1 VTKPE
6 GKVFFVDDEE
16 PLRHAVQQGLELCG
30 HDVTCFAA
38 ARQAEAQ
45 LSRDLY
51 GVLVTDIKMPDMD
64 GLELLKRALEIDAAL
79 PVVLVTGHGDVPLAV
94 EAMRAGAYDFIEK
107 PFDTSHLASVVARA
121 LEKRRLVLENRAL
134 RQELESGSG
143 LEARLVGRS
152 AAMDRL
158 RGQVRALADT
168 DADVL
173 LIGETGCGK
182 EVVARALHDV
192 GARAKG
198 PFVAINC
205 GAVPADIIE
214 SELFGH
220 VAGAFTG
227 AQKARIG
234 KLEFADGGTVLL
246 DEIESMPLDLQVKL
260 LRAIETRTIERL
272 GSNTPVQLDLRFVA
286 ASKAD
291 LGAAC
296 RAGRFRED
304 LYYRLNVVS
313 LTIPPLRQRR
323 DDIPQLFHHLAR
335 EARTR
340 YRREIPEPDGALIAG
355 LLAYDWPGNVREL
368 RNAVDRFVLGL
379 GDVVPGAAPGG
390 GAGGDG
396 LKGLSEG
403 PLAGRLEAVEK
414 SILEAELRRQG
425 GSLKAT
431 YEALGLSRKTLYD
444 KLQRHGL
451 KREDFVAADS
461 D

>member
-1 VTKPE
+1 MTE
-6 GKVFFVDDEE
+6 GRVLFVDDEE
-16 PLRHAVQQGLELCG
+16 PLRHAVQQGLELSG
-30 HDVTCFAA
+30 QQVTCFAS
-38 ARQAEAQ
+38 AREAEA
-45 LSRDLY
+45 LISRHLY
-51 GVLVTDIKMPDMD
+51 GVLVSDIKMPEMD
-64 GLELLKRALEIDAAL
+64 GLTLLRRALEIDPGL

-107 PFDTSHLASVVARA
+107 PFDTTYLASVVTRA

-134 RQELESGSG
+134 REELEPGSG
-143 LEARLVGRS
+143 VESRLVGRS
-152 AAMDRL
+152 PAIERL
-158 RGQVRALADT
+158 RNQVRALADT

-173 LIGETGCGK
+173 LIGETGAGK
-182 EVVARALHDV
+182 EVVARALHES

-205 GAVPADIIE
+205 GAVPAEIIE

-227 AQKARIG
+227 AQKARTG
-234 KLEFADGGTVLL
+234 KLEFANGGTVLL

-260 LRAIETRTIERL
+260 LRAIETRTIEKL
-272 GSNTPVQLDLRFVA
+272 GSNVPVPLDLRFVA

-291 LGAAC
+291 LAEAS

-313 LTIPPLRQRR
+313 LMIPPLRERR
-323 DDIPQLFHHLAR
+323 EDIPVLFHHLAR
-335 EARTR
+335 EARAR
-340 YRREIPEPDGALIAG
+340 YRREIPELDGGLFAALA
-355 LLAYDWPGNVREL
+355 AYDWPGNVREL
-368 RNAVDRFVLGL
+368 RNAADRFVLGL
-379 GDVVPGAAPGG
+379 EHVVPGHVTTGSGG
-390 GAGGDG
+390 PAQGP
-396 LKGLSEG
+396 LSE
-403 PLAGRLEAVEK
+403 RLEAVEK

-451 KREDFVAADS
+451 KREDFLMGEEG
-461 D
+461 

>member
-1 VTKPE
+1 MTGQE
-6 GKVFFVDDEE
+6 GEVLFVDDEE

-30 HDVTCFAA
+30 HKTTCFAS
-38 ARQAEAQ
+38 AREAETL
-45 LSRDLY
+45 LSRNLY

-64 GLELLKRALEIDAAL
+64 GFALLKRALEIDPAL

-121 LEKRRLVLENRAL
+121 LEKRRLVLENREL
-134 RQELESGSG
+134 RQELETGSG

-152 AAMDRL
+152 EAMERL

-173 LIGETGCGK
+173 LIGETGSGK
-182 EVVARALHDV
+182 EVVARALHDF
-192 GARAKG
+192 GPRAKG

-227 AQKARIG
+227 AQKARTG

-260 LRAIETRTIERL
+260 LRAIDTRSIERL
-272 GSNTPVQLDLRFVA
+272 GSNVVVPLDLRFVA
-286 ASKAD
+286 ASKSNLAE
-291 LGAAC
+291 AC
-296 RAGRFRED
+296 REGRFRED
-304 LYYRLNVVS
+304 LYYRLNVVALS
-313 LTIPPLRQRR
+313 IPPLRERR
-323 DDIPQLFHHLAR
+323 EDIPLLFHHLAR
-335 EARTR
+335 EARGR
-340 YRREIPEPDGALIAG
+340 YRREIPDLEGGILAA
-355 LLAYDWPGNVREL
+355 LLAHDWPGNVREL
-368 RNAVDRFVLGL
+368 RNAADRFVLGL
-379 GDVVPGAAPGG
+379 DEVVPGAAVL
-390 GAGGDG
+390 DG
-396 LKGLSEG
+396 LAGLGEG

-414 SILEAELRRQG
+414 SILEAELRRHG

-451 KREDFVAADS
+451 KREDYVATETG
-461 D
+461 

>member
-1 VTKPE
+1 MEE
-6 GKVFFVDDEE
+6 GRVLFVDDEE
-16 PLRHAVQQGLELCG
+16 PLRHAVQQGLELSG
-30 HDVTCFAA
+30 HSVTCYAA
-38 ARQAEAQ
+38 ARRAEAQ
-45 LSRDLY
+45 LSRNLY

-64 GLELLKRALEIDAAL
+64 GLELLRRALEIDPAL

-107 PFDTSHLASVVARA
+107 PFDTSHLASVVDRA
-121 LEKRRLVLENRAL
+121 LEKRRLVLENRLL
-134 RQELESGSG
+134 RQELETGSG

-152 AAMDRL
+152 AAIERL

-173 LIGETGCGK
+173 LIGETGVGK
-182 EVVARALHDV
+182 EVVARALHDF

-205 GAVPADIIE
+205 GAVPAEIIE

-227 AQKARIG
+227 AQKARTG

-272 GSNTPVQLDLRFVA
+272 GSNTPVPLDLRFVA

-291 LGAAC
+291 LTAAC
-296 RAGRFRED
+296 REGRFRED

-313 LTIPPLRQRR
+313 LTIPPLRERR
-323 DDIPQLFHHLAR
+323 EDIPALFHHLAR
-335 EARTR
+335 EARAR
-340 YRREIPEPDGALIAG
+340 YRRELPELDGSVIAALT
-355 LLAYDWPGNVREL
+355 AYDWPGNVREL
-368 RNAVDRFVLGL
+368 RNAADRFVLGL
-379 GDVVPGAAPGG
+379 EEVVPGHVAAAPGG
-390 GAGGDG
+390 PA
-396 LKGLSEG
+396 EG
-403 PLAGRLEAVEK
+403 PLAARLEAVEK
-414 SILEAELRRQG
+414 SILETELRRQG

-451 KREDFVAADS
+451 KRADFLAS
-461 D
+461 ETE

>member
-1 VTKPE
+1 MEAGEVL
-6 GKVFFVDDEE
+6 FVDDEE

-30 HDVTCFAA
+30 HKTSCFSA

-45 LSRDLY
+45 LSRNLY

-64 GLELLKRALEIDAAL
+64 GFALLRRALEIDPAL

-121 LEKRRLVLENRAL
+121 LQTRRLVLENRVL
-134 RQELESGSG
+134 RQELEESGGG

-152 AAMDRL
+152 AAVERL
-158 RGQVRALADT
+158 RGQVTALAST

-173 LIGETGCGK
+173 VTGETGSGK
-182 EVVARALHDV
+182 EVVARALHDF
-192 GARAKG
+192 GDRAKG

-205 GAVPADIIE
+205 GAVPHDIIE

-227 AQKARIG
+227 AQKARTG

-260 LRAIETRTIERL
+260 LRAIETRSIERL
-272 GSNTPVQLDLRFVA
+272 GANVAVPLDLRFVA

-291 LGAAC
+291 LGEAC
-296 RAGRFRED
+296 REGRFRED

-313 LTIPPLRQRR
+313 LTIPPLRERR
-323 DDIPQLFHHLAR
+323 DDIPLLFYHLAR
-335 EARTR
+335 DARAR
-340 YRREIPEPDGALIAG
+340 YRREIPELDGG
-355 LLAYDWPGNVREL
+355 LLAALNAYDWPGNVREL
-368 RNAVDRFVLGL
+368 RNAADRFVLGL
-379 GDVVPGAAPGG
+379 DDVVPGLAPAV
-390 GAGGDG
+390 AGPG
-396 LKGLSEG
+396 KG
-403 PLAGRLEAVEK
+403 PLAERIEAVEK
-414 SILEAELRRQG
+414 SILEAELRRHK

-451 KREDFVAADS
+451 KREDFLSSEAE
-461 D
+461 

>member
-1 VTKPE
+1 MAE
-6 GKVFFVDDEE
+6 GRVLFVDDEE
-16 PLRHAVQQGLELCG
+16 PLRHAVAQGLELSG
-30 HDVTCFAA
+30 QQVTCFAS
-38 ARQAEAQ
+38 AREAEAN
-45 LSRDLY
+45 LSRHLY
-51 GVLVTDIKMPDMD
+51 GVLVSDIKMPDMD
-64 GLELLKRALEIDAAL
+64 GLALLRRALEIDPAL

-107 PFDTSHLASVVARA
+107 PFDTSYLASVVTRA

-134 RQELESGSG
+134 REELEPGSG
-143 LEARLVGRS
+143 VDSRLVGS
-152 AAMDRL
+152 SPAMQRL
-158 RGQVRALADT
+158 RNQVRSLADT

-173 LIGETGCGK
+173 LTGETGAGK
-182 EVVARALHDV
+182 EVVARALHES
-192 GARAKG
+192 GNRAKG

-205 GAVPADIIE
+205 GAVPAEIIE

-227 AQKARIG
+227 AQKARTG

-260 LRAIETRTIERL
+260 LRAIETRSVERL
-272 GSNTPVQLDLRFVA
+272 GSNAPVPLDLRFVA

-291 LGAAC
+291 LAEAS

-313 LTIPPLRQRR
+313 LSIPPLRERR
-323 DDIPQLFHHLAR
+323 EDIPVLFHHLAR
-335 EARTR
+335 EARAR
-340 YRREIPEPDGALIAG
+340 YRREIPELDGGLFAALA
-355 LLAYDWPGNVREL
+355 AYDWPGNVREL
-368 RNAVDRFVLGL
+368 RNAADRFVLGL
-379 GDVVPGAAPGG
+379 EDVVPGHVSTGLGG
-390 GAGGDG
+390 GPGQ
-396 LKGLSEG
+396 G
-403 PLAGRLEAVEK
+403 PLAARMEAVEK

-431 YEALGLSRKTLYD
+431 YEALGVSRKTLYD

-451 KREDFVAADS
+451 KREDFLATEAE
-461 D
+461 

>member
-1 VTKPE
+1 MDE
-6 GKVFFVDDEE
+6 GVVLFVDDEE

-30 HDVTCFAA
+30 HKVTCFAT
-38 ARQAEAQ
+38 ARRAEAR
-45 LSRDLY
+45 LGRNLY

-64 GLELLKRALEIDAAL
+64 GFALLRRALEIDPAL

-134 RQELESGSG
+134 RQELETGSG

-152 AAMDRL
+152 PAMERL

-173 LIGETGCGK
+173 LVGETGSGK
-182 EVVARALHDV
+182 EVVARALHDC
-192 GARAKG
+192 GARAEG

-227 AQKARIG
+227 AQKPRTG

-246 DEIESMPLDLQVKL
+246 DEIESMPPDLQVKL
-260 LRAIETRTIERL
+260 LRAIETRSIERL
-272 GSNTPVQLDLRFVA
+272 GSNATVPLDLRFVA

-291 LGAAC
+291 LAAAC
-296 RAGRFRED
+296 KAGRFRED

-313 LTIPPLRQRR
+313 LAVPSLRERREDVPL
-323 DDIPQLFHHLAR
+323 LFNHLAR

-340 YRREIPEPDGALIAG
+340 YRREIPELDGDLLTALMAH
-355 LLAYDWPGNVREL
+355 DWPGNVREL
-368 RNAVDRFVLGL
+368 RNAADRFVLGM
-379 GDVVPGAAPGG
+379 GDVVPGGFGVASGTDSAGQAP
-390 GAGGDG
+390 
-396 LKGLSEG
+396 LSG
-403 PLAGRLEAVEK
+403 PLAERLDAVEK

-451 KREDFVAADS
+451 KREDFLVS
-461 D
+461 EEG

>member
-1 VTKPE
+1 MDE
-6 GKVFFVDDEE
+6 GVVFFVDDEE

-30 HDVTCFAA
+30 HKVTCFAT
-38 ARQAEAQ
+38 ARRAEAR

-51 GVLVTDIKMPDMD
+51 GVLVSDIKMPDMD
-64 GLELLKRALEIDAAL
+64 GLALLRRALEIDPAL

-107 PFDTSHLASVVARA
+107 PFDTSHLASVVSRA

-134 RQELESGSG
+134 RLELGASSG
-143 LEARLVGRS
+143 LEARLVGVS
-152 AAMDRL
+152 PVMERL
-158 RGQVRALADT
+158 RTQVKALAET

-173 LIGETGCGK
+173 LVGETGSGK
-182 EVVARALHDV
+182 EVVARALHDC
-192 GARAKG
+192 GPRAKG

-227 AQKARIG
+227 AQKARTG

-246 DEIESMPLDLQVKL
+246 DEIESMPPDLQVKL
-260 LRAIETRTIERL
+260 LRAIETRSIERL
-272 GSNTPVQLDLRFVA
+272 GSNTAVPLDLRFVA
-286 ASKAD
+286 ASKDD
-291 LGAAC
+291 LAAAC
-296 RAGRFRED
+296 KAGRFRED

-313 LTIPPLRQRR
+313 LALPPLRERR
-323 DDIPQLFHHLAR
+323 EDVPTLFNHLAR
-335 EARTR
+335 EARSR
-340 YRREIPEPDGALIAG
+340 YRREIPDLDGG
-355 LLAYDWPGNVREL
+355 LLAALMAYDWPGNVREL
-368 RNAVDRFVLGL
+368 RNAADRFVLGM
-379 GDVVPGAAPGG
+379 GDVVPAGFMPGG
-390 GAGGDG
+390 SGGG
-396 LKGLSEG
+396 EKGPLSE
-403 PLAGRLEAVEK
+403 RMDAVEK

-451 KREDFVAADS
+451 RREDYLVS
-461 D
+461 EEG

>member
-1 VTKPE
+1 MTMDDPV
-6 GKVFFVDDEE
+6 VLFVDDEE

-30 HDVTCFAA
+30 HKVTCFAT
-38 ARQAEAQ
+38 ARRAEAR
-45 LSRDLY
+45 LGRNLY

-64 GLELLKRALEIDAAL
+64 GLALLRRALEIDPAL

-121 LEKRRLVLENRAL
+121 LDKRRLVLENRAL
-134 RQELESGSG
+134 RQELETGSG

-152 AAMDRL
+152 PAMERL

-173 LIGETGCGK
+173 LVGETGSGK
-182 EVVARALHDV
+182 EVVARALHDC
-192 GARAKG
+192 GARAAG

-227 AQKARIG
+227 AQKPRTG

-246 DEIESMPLDLQVKL
+246 DEIESMPPDLQVKL
-260 LRAIETRTIERL
+260 LRAIETRSIERL
-272 GSNTPVQLDLRFVA
+272 GSNTPVPLDLRFVA

-291 LGAAC
+291 LAAAC
-296 RAGRFRED
+296 KAGRFRED

-313 LTIPPLRQRR
+313 LTIPTLRERR
-323 DDIPQLFHHLAR
+323 EDIPLLFNHLAR

-340 YRREIPEPDGALIAG
+340 YRREIPELDGG
-355 LLAYDWPGNVREL
+355 LLSALMAHDWPGNVREL
-368 RNAVDRFVLGL
+368 RNAADRFVLGM
-379 GDVVPGAAPGG
+379 GDVVPGGDSSG
-390 GAGGDG
+390 STDGAGQGP
-396 LKGLSEG
+396 LSE
-403 PLAGRLEAVEK
+403 RIDAVEK
-414 SILEAELRRQG
+414 SILMAELRRHG

-451 KREDFVAADS
+451 KREDFLVS
-461 D
+461 EEG

>member
-1 VTKPE
+1 VSTE
-6 GKVFFVDDEE
+6 ETRVLFVDDEE
-16 PLRHAVQQGLELCG
+16 PLRDAVKQGLELWG
-30 HDVTCFAA
+30 HNVTCFKA

-45 LSRDLY
+45 LNRNLY
-51 GVLVTDIKMPDMD
+51 GVLVSDIKMPDMD
-64 GLELLKRALEIDAAL
+64 GLALLRRALEIDPAL

-107 PFDTSHLASVVARA
+107 PFDTSHLATVVARA
-121 LEKRRLVLENRAL
+121 LDKRRLVLENRAL
-134 RQELESGSG
+134 RQELETGSG

-152 AAMDRL
+152 PAMERL

-173 LIGETGCGK
+173 LVGETGAGK
-182 EVVARALHDV
+182 EVVARALHDF
-192 GARAKG
+192 GRRAEG

-227 AQKARIG
+227 AQKARTG
-234 KLEFADGGTVLL
+234 KLEFANGGTVLL
-246 DEIESMPLDLQVKL
+246 DEIESMPLALQVKL

-272 GSNTPVQLDLRFVA
+272 GSNTPVPLDIRFVA
-286 ASKAD
+286 ASKAK
-291 LGAAC
+291 LAEAC
-296 RAGRFRED
+296 RAGSFRED

-313 LTIPPLRQRR
+313 LTLPPLRERR
-323 DDIPQLFHHLAR
+323 EDIPLLFHHLAR

-340 YRREIPEPDGALIAG
+340 YRREIPELDGG
-355 LLAYDWPGNVREL
+355 LLAALMAYDWPGNVREL
-368 RNAVDRFVLGL
+368 RNAADRFVLGL
-379 GDVVPGAAPGG
+379 GDVVPGGGVPSLQDPGQG
-390 GAGGDG
+390 P
-396 LKGLSEG
+396 LSE
-403 PLAGRLEAVEK
+403 RLDAVEK
-414 SILEAELRRQG
+414 SILAAELRRHG

-451 KREDFVAADS
+451 RREDFLVS
-461 D
+461 EEG

>member
-1 VTKPE
+1 
-6 GKVFFVDDEE
+6 
-16 PLRHAVQQGLELCG
+16 
-30 HDVTCFAA
+30 
-38 ARQAEAQ
+38 
-45 LSRDLY
+45 
-51 GVLVTDIKMPDMD
+51 
-64 GLELLKRALEIDAAL
+64 
-79 PVVLVTGHGDVPLAV
+79 
-94 EAMRAGAYDFIEK
+94 MRAGAYDFIEK

-134 RQELESGSG
+134 RQELETGSG

-152 AAMDRL
+152 PAMERL

-173 LIGETGCGK
+173 LVGETGSGK
-182 EVVARALHDV
+182 EVVARALHDC
-192 GARAKG
+192 GARAEG

-227 AQKARIG
+227 AQKPRTG

-246 DEIESMPLDLQVKL
+246 DEIESMPPDLQVKL
-260 LRAIETRTIERL
+260 LRAIETRSIERL
-272 GSNTPVQLDLRFVA
+272 GSNATVPLDLRFVA

-291 LGAAC
+291 LAAAC
-296 RAGRFRED
+296 KAGRFRED

-313 LTIPPLRQRR
+313 LTVPSLRERREDVPL
-323 DDIPQLFHHLAR
+323 LFNHLAR

-340 YRREIPEPDGALIAG
+340 YRREIPELDGDLLTALMAH
-355 LLAYDWPGNVREL
+355 DWPGNVREL
-368 RNAVDRFVLGL
+368 RNAADRFVLGM
-379 GDVVPGAAPGG
+379 GDVVPGGAAVGG
-390 GAGGDG
+390 TDSAGQGP
-396 LKGLSEG
+396 LSG
-403 PLAGRLEAVEK
+403 PLAERLDAVEK

-451 KREDFVAADS
+451 KREDFLVS
-461 D
+461 EEG

>member
-1 VTKPE
+1 MSTQDAPGQARVL
-6 GKVFFVDDEE
+6 FVDDEE

-30 HDVTCFAA
+30 HATTCFAT

-45 LSRDLY
+45 LSRGLY

-64 GLELLKRALEIDAAL
+64 GLALLRRALEIDPAL

-121 LEKRRLVLENRAL
+121 LQTRRLVLENRIL
-134 RQELESGSG
+134 RQELEESGVG

-152 AAMDRL
+152 AAMEKL
-158 RGQVRALADT
+158 RGQVEALAET

-173 LIGETGCGK
+173 VVGETGVGK
-182 EVVARALHDV
+182 EVVARALHDF
-192 GARAKG
+192 GDRAKG

-205 GAVPADIIE
+205 GALPHEIIE

-220 VAGAFTG
+220 VTGAFTG
-227 AQKARIG
+227 AQKARKG

-260 LRAIETRTIERL
+260 LRAIETRSIERL
-272 GSNTPVQLDLRFVA
+272 GSNTPVPLDLRFIA

-291 LGAAC
+291 LAEAC

-313 LTIPPLRQRR
+313 LTIPPLRERR
-323 DDIPQLFHHLAR
+323 EDLPLLFHHLAR
-335 EARTR
+335 EARAR
-340 YRREIPEPDGALIAG
+340 YRREIPELDGAL
-355 LLAYDWPGNVREL
+355 LAALTAHDWPGNVREL
-368 RNAVDRFVLGL
+368 RNAADRFVLGL
-379 GDVVPGAAPGG
+379 DEVVPGLNVAVAAGPG
-390 GAGGDG
+390 
-396 LKGLSEG
+396 EG
-403 PLAGRLEAVEK
+403 PLSERMEAVEK
-414 SILEAELRRQG
+414 SILEAELRRHK

-451 KREDFVAADS
+451 KRDDFVES
-461 D
+461 EGE

>member
-1 VTKPE
+1 MTD
-6 GKVFFVDDEE
+6 GQVFFVDDEE
-16 PLRHAVQQGLELCG
+16 PLRDAVKQGLELCG
-30 HDVTCFAA
+30 HPVTCFSS

-45 LSRDLY
+45 LGRNLY
-51 GVLVTDIKMPDMD
+51 GVLVSDIKMPDMD
-64 GLELLKRALEIDAAL
+64 GLALLRRALEIDPAL

-121 LEKRRLVLENRAL
+121 LEKRRLVLEVRAL
-134 RQELESGSG
+134 RQELETGSG

-152 AAMDRL
+152 AAMERL
-158 RGQVRALADT
+158 RGQVLALADT

-173 LIGETGCGK
+173 LVGETGAGK
-182 EVVARALHDV
+182 EVVARALHDF
-192 GARAKG
+192 GGRRDG

-205 GAVPADIIE
+205 GAVPAEIIE

-227 AQKARIG
+227 AQKPRTG

-246 DEIESMPLDLQVKL
+246 DEIESMPPALQVKL

-272 GSNTPVQLDLRFVA
+272 GSNTPVPLDIRFVA
-286 ASKAD
+286 ASKDD
-291 LGAAC
+291 LAAAC

-313 LTIPPLRQRR
+313 LTLPPLRERR
-323 DDIPQLFHHLAR
+323 EDVPLLFHHLAR
-335 EARTR
+335 EARGR
-340 YRREIPEPDGALIAG
+340 YRREIPELDGG
-355 LLAYDWPGNVREL
+355 LLAALMAHDWPGNVREL
-368 RNAVDRFVLGL
+368 RNAADRFVLGL
-379 GDVVPGAAPGG
+379 GDVVPG
-390 GAGGDG
+390 GAVPALQESSGRWGQ
-396 LKGLSEG
+396 G
-403 PLAGRLEAVEK
+403 PLSDRLDAVEK
-414 SILEAELRRQG
+414 SILEAELRRHG

-451 KREDFVAADS
+451 RREDFLVS
-461 D
+461 EEG